1 MLKYRGANLA
11 LHRKQIM
18 KLVRVLKNTSK
29 FLAGAG
35 KQPSTQSSRNAS
47 DAYARNSKATYPNLS
62 RLCMGIERG
71 RCNPHRNLAITL
83 QSLHSSSSSGALS
96 GNNNNKQQ
104 SQKTVAG
111 TFWSF
116 N

>member
-35 KQPSTQSSRNAS
+35 KQPSTQSSGN
-47 DAYARNSKATYPNLS
+47 AYAHFFAVNAVTSIRE
-62 RLCMGIERG
+62 I
-71 RCNPHRNLAITL
+71 
-83 QSLHSSSSSGALS
+83 
-96 GNNNNKQQ
+96 
-104 SQKTVAG
+104 V
-111 TFWSF
+111 
-116 N
+116 

>member
-47 DAYARNSKATYPNLS
+47 DAYAHFFAVNAATS
-62 RLCMGIERG
+62 IWE
-71 RCNPHRNLAITL
+71 I
-83 QSLHSSSSSGALS
+83 
-96 GNNNNKQQ
+96 
-104 SQKTVAG
+104 V
-111 TFWSF
+111 
-116 N
+116 